1 MIIYSGNKQQFNNDV
16 LSHNIANRI
25 QEQFEEKGI
34 SHNNVSEFM
43 SWENSMSYM
52 QKVLDDTDIADDV
65 QIAIEYQIPQTSK
78 RVDFIV
84 AGTDKNDI
92 DNVVII
98 ELKQWEE
105 AERTSRA
112 GIVTAFT
119 GGSLKAVAHPSYQAY
134 SYAKTIENFNASVQD
149 MSIPL
154 SPCAFLHN
162 YKHSKRN
169 EIDNELY
176 EDIIREAPIYLK
188 DEEKQLR
195 DFIKRFVT
203 KKSTN
208 NILYTIDNGRIRP
221 SKSLQDSIGSM
232 LRGNE
237 EFIMIDEQKVAF
249 ETIKRLVIN
258 AIRKNKK
265 YTVIIE
271 GGPGTGKTVVAI
283 QLLVDLIQ
291 KYGFNAQYVTKN
303 ATPRNV
309 YFKKLR
315 GENYK
320 LNYIKNLFKSSGSYI
335 NIPKNTFDCLLV
347 DEAHRLNAKSGMF
360 QNLGENQIKEIIN
373 ASKVSVFFIDE
384 NQVVTSKDIGSVE
397 EIKKWAGECDSEVYY
412 DESTIL
418 SSQFRC
424 NGSDGYISFLNDLL
438 GIKQTANYNGFDD
451 EYEIKLFDN
460 PCKMR
465 EELRVKN
472 QEKNKARMIAGYC
485 YNWVSKKDNS
495 QFDIKL
501 KDGFNAQW
509 NFSSTDTWGI
519 DDTSFDQIGCI
530 HTSQGLEFDYVG
542 VIIGKDLKYRNGRVI
557 TDAYERAKT
566 DQSLR
571 GLNYKDDYKKVDLII
586 RNTYKTLLTRGQKG
600 CYIFCEDEELQEYFK
615 KRIELISV
623 F

>member
-1 MIIYSGNKQQFNNDV
+1 MLVYSGNKGQFSTDV
-16 LSHNIANRI
+16 LNRSIATKI
-25 QEQFEEKGI
+25 QDQFEERGI
-34 SHNNVSEFM
+34 AHNNIAEFM
-43 SWENSMSYM
+43 AWENSLSYM
-52 QKVLDDTDIADDV
+52 QNVLEDEAFDDDI

-78 RVDFIV
+78 RVDFII
-84 AGTDKNDI
+84 AGADEDNK
-92 DNVVII
+92 DNVVIV

-105 AERTSRA
+105 AERTSRN

-119 GGSLKAVAHPSYQAY
+119 GGALRAVAHPSYQAY
-134 SYAKTIENFNASVQD
+134 SYAKTIENFNAAVQD
-149 MSIPL
+149 ANIAL

-162 YKHSKRN
+162 YRQNKRN

-176 EDIIREAPIYLK
+176 SDIIKEAPIYIK
-188 DEEKQLR
+188 NEEEKLR
-195 DFIKRFVT
+195 SFIKKFVT
-203 KKSTN
+203 RKSEN

-249 ETIKRLVIN
+249 ETIKRLVLN
-258 AIRKNKK
+258 AIRKGEK

-283 QLLVDLIQ
+283 QLLCDLIH
-291 KYGFNAQYVTKN
+291 KYGLNIQYVTKN

-315 GENYK
+315 GENYR

-335 NIPKNTFDCLLV
+335 NIPPNTFDCLLV

-360 QNLGENQIKEIIN
+360 QNLGENQIKEIIS
-373 ASKVSVFFIDE
+373 ATKVSVFFIDE
-384 NQVVTSKDIGSVE
+384 NQIVTSKDIGTID
-397 EIKKWAGECDSEVYY
+397 EIKKWAGECGSKIYC
-412 DESTIL
+412 DESTVL

-424 NGSDGYISFLNDLL
+424 NGSDGFISFLNDLL
-438 GIKQTANYNGFDD
+438 GIKHTANYDGFDS
-451 EYEIKLFDN
+451 EYELKVFDN
-460 PCKMR
+460 PNEMR
-465 EELRVKN
+465 DILREKN
-472 QEKNKARMIAGYC
+472 QSNNKARLVAGYC
-485 YNWVSKKDNS
+485 YNWISRKDYNLY
-495 QFDIKL
+495 DIEL
-501 KDGFNAQW
+501 GNGFKAQW

-519 DDTSFDQIGCI
+519 DDNSFEQVGCI

-542 VIIGKDLKYRNGRVI
+542 VIIGRDLLYRDGKVV
-557 TDAYERAKT
+557 TDASQRAKT

-571 GLNYKDDYKKVDLII
+571 GLHKEKDYKKIDLII

-600 CYIFCEDEELQEYFK
+600 CYIFCEDKQLQAYIKE
-615 KRIELISV
+615 RINN
-623 F
+623 FNRP